1 MGKHIL
7 VVLLVLLCA
16 IGANAQD
23 STYIFQQVIEQKVN
37 EIPKLNEKVSIS
49 VGNVSIQEFLRGV
62 ANNSGVNIDV
72 DPALQINVTNNFS
85 DVRVADILLFLHNQF
100 NLDIGFIGNII
111 TIKGTGEV
119 VQTKTNRVIYDH
131 ETNLV
136 TFDYDNEPINSV
148 IREIIRVTGYNIILS
163 PGFDAQRIKGYI
175 QNMPFDNAIEKLA
188 FTNGLVAEK
197 SDDGIFVIKSAVKKE
212 GEQEQLLI
220 SNYNRGKQV
229 NIESFRRKGI
239 QISAERI
246 DSICIYANLAQK
258 LDLIE
263 IIAGQLGINY
273 FIASELKGEISLNV
287 AGLTFEEFLDYVL
300 SGSDY
305 TYKNINN
312 VYIIG
317 GKSINELNEYRI
329 VKLKH
334 RTVDSLLHI
343 LPKQMVENVE
353 IKEFVELNSVFITG
367 ASNRINEIEAFITQ
381 IDKPVPVILI
391 EIIIIDV
398 KKSHIVSTGISAGLG
413 VPTETTTQQII
424 PAVDYTLSSQAINS
438 LINKFD
444 GFGWVNLGNVTPNF
458 YMTLKALEEEG
469 ILDIKSTP
477 KLSTLNGHTAILK
490 IGQTKYYKE
499 ERSQLYGTL
508 NPTSTQSYEYK
519 SVDANLE
526 ISIRPVV
533 SGDNQITLEI
543 SVLQSDFDFTASL
556 GEGAP
561 PDKRNKEFKSI
572 IRVKNE
578 EVVLLGGLEQHQNIE
593 SGIGLPFITR
603 IPILKWIFSSK
614 TKNNSKAKLKHL
626 IWLLNCSLF

>member
-1 MGKHIL
+1 MFFSVIYL
-7 VVLLVLLCA
+7 Y
-16 IGANAQD
+16 AQD
-23 STYIFQQVIEQKVN
+23 STLTFQNVLDQKVS
-37 EIPKLNEKVSIS
+37 EIPKLNEKVNIS

-100 NLDIGFIGNII
+100 NLKIDFIGNII
-111 TIKGTGEV
+111 TIKGNGDTGL
-119 VQTKTNRVIYDH
+119 QTKTNRVIYDR

-136 TFDYDNEPINSV
+136 TIDYDNEPINNA
-148 IREIIRVTGYNIILS
+148 IREITRITGYNIILS
-163 PGFDAQRIKGYI
+163 PGLDAQKIKGYI

-188 FTNGLVAEK
+188 FTNGLVSEK
-197 SDDGIFVIKSAVKKE
+197 SDDGIFIIKSAVKK
-212 GEQEQLLI
+212 GEDQEQVSI
-220 SNYNRGKQV
+220 SNYNRGKQINV
-229 NIESFRRKGI
+229 ESFRQKGI

-287 AGLTFEEFLDYVL
+287 AGITFEEFLDYVL

-312 VYIIG
+312 VYLIG
-317 GKSINELNEYRI
+317 GKNINELNEYRI

-353 IKEFVELNSVFITG
+353 LKEFVELNSVFLAG
-367 ASNRINEIEAFITQ
+367 ASNKIKVVTEFIAL

-398 KKSHIVSTGISAGLG
+398 KKSHTVSTGISAGLG
-413 VPTETTTQQII
+413 DEPVTTKGEVFPSI
-424 PAVDYTLSSQAINS
+424 DMTLSSGSINS
-438 LINKFD
+438 IINKFD

-458 YMTLKALEEEG
+458 YVTLKALEEEG

-477 KLSTLNGHTAILK
+477 KLSTLNGHKASLK
-490 IGQTKYYKE
+490 IGETKYYKE
-499 ERSQLYGTL
+499 ERTQLYGTL

-519 SVDANLE
+519 SVDADLE
-526 ISIRPVV
+526 IIIRPVV

-543 SVLQSDFDFTASL
+543 QVKQSDFDLTASL

-578 EVVLLGGLEQHQNIE
+578 EVVLLGGLEQQQNNE
-593 SGIGLPFITR
+593 SGTGLPFITR
-603 IPILKWIFSSK
+603 IPVLKWIFSSK
-614 TKNNSKAKLKHL
+614 TKSNSKAKLNVL
-626 IWLLNCSLF
+626 IKPTIIG